1 MRPDTTAGPRH
12 AGEEVLMSWIGR
24 SMALAAVMVSAV
36 ACTADSRGDGEALGS
51 CAFRILYQERTY
63 RDVANVE
70 FTVGAK
76 IGVATEP
83 PCDDTGGREETEEPG
98 TTATAYAVTGISPR
112 VAIAVG
118 DTPGDATFVAAY
130 SGTELPPGVKKL
142 IDGS

>member
-1 MRPDTTAGPRH
+1 MNRTG
-12 AGEEVLMSWIGR
+12 W
-24 SMALAAVMVSAV
+24 SMTLAAVMVSAV

-51 CAFRILYQERTY
+51 CAFRILYQDRTY

-76 IGVATEP
+76 LGVVTEP
-83 PCDDTGGREETEEPG
+83 PCDDTGGREEAEDSG
-98 TTATAYAVTGISPR
+98 TTGTAYEVTGISPQ

-118 DTPGDATFVAAY
+118 DTPGEAKFVVAY
-130 SGTELPPGVKKL
+130 SGTELPPEVKRL